1 MLTQQYELFT
11 TNSGTAG
18 FRLSYL
24 EIFNWGTFNNRVYR
38 IAPHGNNSLL
48 TGANASGKSTLIDA
62 LLTLLV
68 PAKKDRFYNLSSG
81 NERKGDRTEETY
93 VLGNYGNIQAEG
105 ESASK
110 MQQLRDKNTY
120 SVILAS
126 FANNH
131 QNVVTLFQVRWFVN
145 GELKC
150 SYGYSSKP
158 LNIKDDFS
166 GFDSKGNWKKLLEK
180 RYNTNVPKKQIEF
193 YDTIKDYKDRIVS
206 TLGLR
211 SDKALTLF
219 NQIVGVKVLNDLDDF
234 IRNNMLEQRDAE
246 SEYIRLSESFATL
259 IEAKTTIE
267 KVKAQIVQLEPIDKK
282 AKELDTINSILEK
295 LQKTREMAVYW
306 FAQKNV
312 ELADAKLI

>member
-24 EIFNWGTFNNRVYR
+24 EIFNWGTFNKQVYR
-38 IAPHGNNSLL
+38 IAPQGNNSLL

-126 FANNH
+126 FANNY

-150 SYGYSSKP
+150 SYGYSSKS
-158 LNIKDDFS
+158 LNIKDDFLDLTAE
-166 GFDSKGNWKKLLEK
+166 GTGKNYW
-180 RYNTNVPKKQIEF
+180 RN
-193 YDTIKDYKDRIVS
+193 DTTRMCP
-206 TLGLR
+206 R
-211 SDKALTLF
+211 S
-219 NQIVGVKVLNDLDDF
+219 
-234 IRNNMLEQRDAE
+234 R
-246 SEYIRLSESFATL
+246 
-259 IEAKTTIE
+259 
-267 KVKAQIVQLEPIDKK
+267 
-282 AKELDTINSILEK
+282 
-295 LQKTREMAVYW
+295 
-306 FAQKNV
+306 
-312 ELADAKLI
+312 